1 MRFLFIAVAAAVLAA
16 CSDEIAK
23 TSVPDVKTVSIAE
36 DTRVAAVLIRADWC
50 SSCKII
56 EPKLTE
62 VKIDGPIDGL
72 QHITMDYTDRD
83 KDAFY
88 AAAEKL
94 GVGDA
99 VRDHLE
105 GDVKTGIILLVDM
118 ETKSVVA
125 DLRKE
130 LSEDELKAAMEK
142 SVA

>member
-1 MRFLFIAVAAAVLAA
+1 MRILFVAAVAAILAA
-16 CSDEIAK
+16 CSGETADTATSTAKAEAIAQ
-23 TSVPDVKTVSIAE
+23 

-62 VKIDGPIDGL
+62 VKIDGPIEGL
-72 QHITMDYTDRD
+72 QHITMDYTNRD

-88 AAAEKL
+88 EAAEKL
-94 GVGDA
+94 GVADA

-130 LSEDELKAAMEK
+130 LSEDELKAAMVK